1 MTDIKTLPA
10 RAGKLI
16 LNSIKAIFKG
26 EFLLRLRIGDYF
38 LHIAWCFCIAAL
50 TIWMS
55 LLIDNTLT
63 RVEKGKAVISRQEN
77 EIAEREFTLASM
89 MNRRQIKASLEEM
102 GSRLEE
108 PKHRA
113 IVLEYKIPKSSIAG
127 TDGKREEK

>member
-1 MTDIKTLPA
+1 MTDIKTLPT
-10 RAGKLI
+10 RFGRLI
-16 LNSIKAIFKG
+16 LNSVKAIFKG

-38 LHIAWCFCIAAL
+38 LHIAWCFCIVAL

-63 RVEKGKAVISRQEN
+63 EVEKGKAIISRQER

-89 MNRRQIKASLEEM
+89 MNRRQIKISLEEM

-108 PKHRA
+108 PKQRA
-113 IVLEYKIPKSSIAG
+113 VLLEYKKPNIAKV
-127 TDGKREEK
+127 DGKREEK

>member
-1 MTDIKTLPA
+1 MTKIKTLTV

-16 LNSIKAIFKG
+16 LNSVKAIFKG

-63 RVEKGKAVISRQEN
+63 KVEKGKAVISRLEN
-77 EIAEREFTLASM
+77 DIAEREFTLASM
-89 MNRRQIKASLEEM
+89 MNRRQIRISLEEA
-102 GSRLEE
+102 GSRMEE
-108 PKHRA
+108 PRHRA
-113 IVLEYKIPKSSIAG
+113 VELEYKMPKSSVTG
-127 TDGKREEK
+127 TNGKREGK

>member
-1 MTDIKTLPA
+1 MTEIKALPA
-10 RAGKLI
+10 RAGRLV

-38 LHIAWCFCIAAL
+38 LHIAWCFCIVAL

-63 RVEKGKAVISRQEN
+63 KVEKGKAVISRLNN

-89 MNRRQIKASLEEM
+89 MNRRQIRISLEEA
-102 GSRLEE
+102 GSKLEE
-108 PKHRA
+108 PKQRA
-113 IVLEYKIPKSSIAG
+113 VALEYKIPKSSVAG
-127 TDGKREEK
+127 TNGKREEK

>member
-1 MTDIKTLPA
+1 MTEIKALPA
-10 RAGKLI
+10 RFGKLI

-38 LHIAWCFCIAAL
+38 PHIAWCFCIVAL

-63 RVEKGKAVISRQEN
+63 KVEKGKAVISRLDN

-89 MNRRQIKASLEEM
+89 INRRQIKISLEEM
-102 GSRLEE
+102 GANLEN
-108 PKHRA
+108 PKQRA
-113 IVLEYKIPKSSIAG
+113 FVLEYKKPKSGITKA
-127 TDGKREEK
+127 DGKREEK

>member
-1 MTDIKTLPA
+1 MTKIKTLTI

-16 LNSIKAIFKG
+16 LNSVKAIFKG

-38 LHIAWCFCIAAL
+38 LHIAWCFCIVAL

-63 RVEKGKAVISRQEN
+63 KVEKGKAVISRLDN

-89 MNRRQIKASLEEM
+89 INRRQIKISLEEM
-102 GSRLEE
+102 GSQIKE
-108 PKHRA
+108 PRQRA
-113 IVLEYKIPKSSIAG
+113 VELEYRIPKSSVTGIN
-127 TDGKREEK
+127 GKREEK

>member
-1 MTDIKTLPA
+1 MTKFKTLTVG
-10 RAGKLI
+10 AGKLI

-38 LHIAWCFCIAAL
+38 LHIAWCFCIVAL

-63 RVEKGKAVISRQEN
+63 KVEKGKAVISRLDN

-89 MNRRQIKASLEEM
+89 MNRRQIRISLEEA
-102 GSRLEE
+102 GSKLEE
-108 PKHRA
+108 PKQRA
-113 IVLEYKIPKSSIAG
+113 VALEYKMPKSSVTG
-127 TDGKREEK
+127 TNGKREEK

>member
-10 RAGKLI
+10 RFGRLI
-16 LNSIKAIFKG
+16 LNSVKAIFKG

-38 LHIAWCFCIAAL
+38 LHIAWCFCIVAL

-63 RVEKGKAVISRQEN
+63 EVEKGKAIISRQER

-89 MNRRQIKASLEEM
+89 MNRRQIRISLEEM

-108 PKHRA
+108 PKQRA
-113 IVLEYKIPKSSIAG
+113 VVLEYKRPKSNIAKA
-127 TDGKREEK
+127 DGKREEK

>member
-10 RAGKLI
+10 RLGKLL

-38 LHIAWCFCIAAL
+38 LHIAWCFCIVAL

-63 RVEKGKAVISRQEN
+63 RVEKGKAVISRLES
-77 EIAEREFTLASM
+77 EIAEREFTLASI
-89 MNRRQIKASLEEM
+89 MNRRQIKISLEEM
-102 GSRLEE
+102 GSQLEE
-108 PKHRA
+108 PRQRA
-113 IVLEYKIPKSSIAG
+113 ITLDYKKPKSGIAKA
-127 TDGKREEK
+127 DGKREEE